1 MKSSG
6 VQIVGVYVGLM
17 YMEVSL
23 RGSSNEVPGHLEEP
37 FFWQA
42 WEDMNEPETGL
53 GARGKWGKDWGCRTE
68 GSNPKYSMGTA
79 WHCLEP
85 RKWRAQAVR
94 ARGSIS
100 SAMPRYWSCRA

>member
-23 RGSSNEVPGHLEEP
+23 RDSSNEVPGPLEEP

-42 WEDMNEPETGL
+42 REDMNEPETGL
-53 GARGKWGKDWGCRTE
+53 GARGKWRDQTPSTVWVRPGIALNL
-68 GSNPKYSMGTA
+68 GSGGLK
-79 WHCLEP
+79 L
-85 RKWRAQAVR
+85 
-94 ARGSIS
+94 
-100 SAMPRYWSCRA
+100 

>member
-42 WEDMNEPETGL
+42 WEDMNSQRQASVPGANGGRTGGVEQRDQTPSTVWVRPGIALNL
-53 GARGKWGKDWGCRTE
+53 GSGGLK
-68 GSNPKYSMGTA
+68 
-79 WHCLEP
+79 L
-85 RKWRAQAVR
+85 
-94 ARGSIS
+94 
-100 SAMPRYWSCRA
+100 